1 MKKTISKSGKKSIFL
16 ETAKEELEDI
26 IEAGIEHGSHTELRE
41 DLLVFLL
48 AKCKESF
55 KNGIEVGM
63 DVRKKMDRKRKR

>member
-26 IEAGIEHGSHTELRE
+26 IEVGIEHGSHTELRE

-63 DVRKKMDRKRKR
+63 SMGKKRNKQ

>member
-63 DVRKKMDRKRKR
+63 GMGKKRNRR